1 MNYKDIITIVSK
13 ELNLPYKV
21 VDKTYKAYWG
31 SIKSIIED
39 LPLKE
44 DLSQEEFNQL
54 KTNFNITIIKNAIT
68 SKFDTTKFNF
78 CSIFDCTE

>member
-21 VDKTYKAYWG
+21 VDKTYKAYWS
-31 SIKSIIED
+31 SIKSIIEN

-54 KTNFNITIIKNAIT
+54 KTNFNIASIGKLSCTYDRYKHL
-68 SKFDTTKFNF
+68 KQKYKKLTKV
-78 CSIFDCTE
+78 

>member
-1 MNYKDIITIVSK
+1 MNYNNIIDRVSK

-31 SIKSIIED
+31 SIKNIIEN

-44 DLSQEEFNQL
+44 NLS
-54 KTNFNITIIKNAIT
+54 
-68 SKFDTTKFNF
+68 
-78 CSIFDCTE
+78 

>member
-31 SIKSIIED
+31 SIKSIIEN

-54 KTNFNITIIKNAIT
+54 KTNFNIASIGKLSCTYDRYKHL
-68 SKFDTTKFNF
+68 KQKYKKLTKV
-78 CSIFDCTE
+78 

>member
-54 KTNFNITIIKNAIT
+54 KIV
-68 SKFDTTKFNF
+68 
-78 CSIFDCTE
+78 